1 MSRHYVRRN
10 IYTRAVVDIGVS
22 FVDEWGVRAAAEYM
36 MRRHVP
42 LHVALRTLA
51 GRTTACN

>member
-1 MSRHYVRRN
+1 MSRRQNNLMRALVN
-10 IYTRAVVDIGVS
+10 IAIS
-22 FVDEWGVRAAAEYM
+22 NADEWGVRAAAEYL

-51 GRTTACN
+51 GRTIECN

>member
-1 MSRHYVRRN
+1 MSRRKNNLMRAHVN
-10 IYTRAVVDIGVS
+10 IAIS
-22 FVDEWGVRAAAEYM
+22 NVDEWGTRAAAEYL

-51 GRTTACN
+51 GRTTQ